1 MFFSMQI
8 QAQNTT
14 DFNYY
19 RTWGTY
25 FGGKNFQAKDAAL
38 DSQGNIYL
46 TGNVLL
52 EYSPIDISYIN
63 QFATSNAYQINYGG
77 GISDCFL
84 VKFDPQGNVIW
95 TTFYGGSGTDD
106 SLAITI
112 SAEDSVYIV
121 GITNSVTIAS
131 TNSFIPN
138 YNPETTNSFIAKFNS
153 DGNRLWASYLPGI
166 IKDIAT
172 DNLNNIYFIGL
183 TNNHENISTPG
194 TFQENFLS
202 VLNTDNLEYS
212 NGYLMKFDGL
222 GNRIWGTYY
231 GISNPYAIAVDRFH
245 KPYIVG
251 QAEEAENST
260 GFYATPN
267 CHQSTKGYGFVTKF
281 DSDGQ
286 RSWSTYYG
294 GQNNSSTAI
303 GTIINSIALNY
314 NNLYI
319 SGFTADSF
327 AIASPNG
334 FQTSINGSY
343 DAFLVQFN
351 TDGVRQWGTYFGGNN
366 EEWTDLSPNLSA
378 LNNSIIITGST
389 SSNANLITTNTF
401 QTNYSGSADSFF
413 VKFDANGQRIWAS
426 YYGGNDE
433 ESFNGALQVSEN
445 LFYLWGSTKS
455 ANNIATAGSHQPHL
469 NDGTTNE
476 IPLAENS
483 YLAKFIPPALGTT
496 NFDSTIAIQI
506 VPNPSNGS
514 FVVHGNL
521 PLSTFSVNFK
531 IFDIQGREI
540 NDSNQ
545 IIISGKLHREF
556 DLRNLLSS
564 GAYFLKMT
572 CSSEVIKTVKIIIP

>member
-1 MFFSMQI
+1 MQI
-8 QAQNTT
+8 KAQNTT

-19 RTWGTY
+19 KTWGTY

-46 TGNVLL
+46 TGSILL

-95 TTFYGGSGTDD
+95 TTFYGGGGDDD

-121 GITNSVTIAS
+121 GITNSTTMS
-131 TNSFIPN
+131 SPNSFITN
-138 YNPETTNSFIAKFNS
+138 YNPEITNSFIAKFNS
-153 DGNRLWASYLPGI
+153 DGNRLWASYLPGT

-172 DNLNNIYFIGL
+172 DNLNNIYFIGY

-194 TFQENFLS
+194 TFQENFLT
-202 VLNTDNLEYS
+202 VLNSDSLEYG

-231 GISNPYAIAVDRFH
+231 GISNPFAIAVDRFQ

-286 RSWSTYYG
+286 RNWSTYYG
-294 GQNNSSTAI
+294 GLNNPLTAN
-303 GTIINSIALNY
+303 GTIINSIALNN

-319 SGFTADSF
+319 SGFTADTY
-327 AIASPNG
+327 AIASPNA
-334 FQTSINGSY
+334 FQTSINGST

-366 EEWTDLSPNLSA
+366 EEWTDLSPSIST
-378 LNNSIIITGST
+378 LNNAIIITGST
-389 SSNANLITTNTF
+389 SSSSNLNTTNAY
-401 QTNYSGSADSFF
+401 QTNYSGNADSFF
-413 VKFDANGQRIWAS
+413 AKFDANGQRIWAS
-426 YYGGNDE
+426 YYGGNDYE
-433 ESFNGALQVSEN
+433 GFNGALQVSDD

-455 ANNIATAGSHQPHL
+455 TNNIATAGSHQPHL
-469 NDGTTNE
+469 NDGTINE
-476 IPLAENS
+476 TPLAENS
-483 YLAKFIPPALGTT
+483 YLAKFIPPALGET
-496 NFDSTIAIQI
+496 NFDNTIAIQI

-514 FVVHGNL
+514 FIVQGNL
-521 PLSTFSVNFK
+521 PLSTSSINFK
-531 IFDIQGREI
+531 ILDIQGREI
-540 NDSNQ
+540 NDSSQ
-545 IIISGKLHREF
+545 IIISGNLSKEF

-564 GAYFLKMT
+564 GVYFLKMIGT
-572 CSSEVIKTVKIIIP
+572 GEETKTFKIIIQ